1 MLTVLLPSVK
11 NGSRTTSVTIL
22 SFMEVRSN
30 GSDAI
35 EAEREK

>member
-1 MLTVLLPSVK
+1 MLAILLPAVK

-22 SFMEVRSN
+22 SFMEVGNN